1 MQIKMQ
7 DLKAKILDYISRYG
21 PCLPVQISKQIQ
33 SNILFS
39 GAVLS
44 ELVANQKIKI
54 STAKVG
60 GSPVY
65 YAKGQEAKLS
75 MLYPHLHERE
85 KKAYDILKE
94 NKIVYD
100 KALEPWQR
108 VALRDLKDFAHPVH
122 YNDELFWRWYLFSE
136 EESLK
141 IIQESFKQNVV
152 QENVKEEVK
161 IEIKQPEIKQ
171 EVKLLEVQQEI
182 KIPEKLE
189 LNEVQTKIEPVEVM
203 QKEEI
208 KNELTDKKTKI
219 RKPKKIKK
227 ENEDFYNLLNS
238 HLYTN
243 NIKKIEEI
251 IVKKNKEYNIIG
263 EVNSD
268 VGLVRFF
275 INVKDKKKINDSD
288 LSLAHNKA
296 QLKKLP
302 LMFLSSG
309 ELDKKAKEYIKNNY
323 LIFEKI

>member
-1 MQIKMQ
+1 MPIKMQ

-65 YAKGQEAKLS
+65 YAKGQEIKLS

-108 VALRDLKDFAHPVH
+108 VALRDLKDFAYPVH

-152 QENVKEEVK
+152 QENVKEEIKV
-161 IEIKQPEIKQ
+161 ELKQPEVRQ
-171 EVKLLEVQQEI
+171 EARLPEVQQEI
-182 KIPEKLE
+182 KIPEQKIE
-189 LNEVQTKIEPVEVM
+189 LKNEVQTKIEPLEAT
-203 QKEEI
+203 QKEEPTEKKAKI
-208 KNELTDKKTKI
+208 KRVKKL
-219 RKPKKIKK
+219 KKIS
-227 ENEDFYNLLNS
+227 EEFYNLLNN

-243 NIKKIEEI
+243 KIKKIEEI
-251 IVKKNKEYNIIG
+251 IVKKNKEYEFLADI
-263 EVNSD
+263 NSD
-268 VGLVRFF
+268 VGLVKFF
-275 INVKDKKKINDSD
+275 VVAKDKKKITDAD

-309 ELDKKAKEYIKNNY
+309 ELDKKAKEYINNNY